1 MLHPAAPTDLLA
13 QLRAHVSQA
22 LALLDGV
29 AIAVHPAASLAPRR
43 WTNRTGYALQ
53 AARRELRRLVVLLE
67 QR

>member
-29 AIAVHPAASLAPRR
+29 AIAVHPAASLTARR
-43 WTNRTGYALQ
+43 WTNRTAVSGVGP
-53 AARRELRRLVVLLE
+53 ARVQRLTASSGP
-67 QR
+67 